1 MANSGTKEK
10 MLNVRV
16 PEKFLEDY
24 KNFCECNSWIL
35 SKRIRKLMQADMDKW
50 NRYLEDQKKSV

>member
-1 MANSGTKEK
+1 MAKEK

-16 PEKFLEDY
+16 PEKFFEDY
-24 KNFCECNSWIL
+24 KVFCESNSWIL

-50 NRYLEDQKKSV
+50 TKYLEDQKKSS